1 MSFDLDTAKAFSL
14 KVWDYVQGEM
24 VAAMV
29 HLGDRLGLYQAI
41 YTQGPATS
49 ELLADATGFDE
60 RWLREWLLSQAAA
73 GLVERSV
80 DGFYSLTDEQ
90 AAVLV
95 DEDSLLFATA
105 AFGGGFSREDYD
117 RMEHSMKTG
126 IGFTYGEMGIDQ
138 ARQIN
143 RMNAPW
149 LRDFLPA
156 VVIPMLSGTV
166 EKLEAGGRVLDIGC
180 GGGVALEGL
189 ADRYPNASFVG
200 MDSSGPA
207 VEVARERFAGR
218 DNVEFHLEGGE
229 TLLDEQGFDL
239 VMTLDC
245 LHDMARPDLTAAAIR
260 GALAPAGTW
269 LVKEMRCGPTYESN
283 QGNPVQ
289 ALMYGYSVSSCL
301 ASGTI
306 TEDGLGLGALGLD
319 PDTLAQLVAG
329 AGFTTF
335 EQLETPDPTHIYYRI
350 AR

>member
-1 MSFDLDTAKAFSL
+1 LSFDLDVAKAFAL
-14 KVWDYVQGEM
+14 KVWEYAQGEM
-24 VAAMV
+24 IAAMV
-29 HLGDRLGLYQAI
+29 HLGDRLDLYQAI

-49 ELLADATGFDE
+49 ELLADATGLDE
-60 RWLREWLLSQAAA
+60 RWLREWLFSQAAA
-73 GLVERSV
+73 GLVERSD

-105 AFGGGFSREDYD
+105 TFGGGFSREDYD
-117 RMEHSMKTG
+117 RMEHSMQTG

-149 LRDFLPA
+149 LRDFLPE
-156 VVIPMLSGTV
+156 VVVPMLPGV
-166 EKLEAGGRVLDIGC
+166 VDKLTAGGRVLDIGC

-189 ADRYPNASFVG
+189 ADRYPESTFVG

-207 VEVARERFAGR
+207 IEVARERFDGR
-218 DNVEFHLEGGE
+218 ANVEFHLEGGE
-229 TLLDEQGFDL
+229 TLNDERGFDL

-245 LHDMARPDLTAAAIR
+245 LHDMARPDQTAEAIR
-260 GALAPAGTW
+260 GALAPGGTW
-269 LVKEMRCGPTYESN
+269 LIKEMRCGPTYESN
-283 QGNPVQ
+283 LGNPLQ

-301 ASGTI
+301 ASATV

-319 PDTLAQLVAG
+319 PDTLAKLVED
-329 AGFTTF
+329 AGFGSCH
-335 EQLETPDPTHIYYRI
+335 QLETPDPTHYYYRV